1 MLTLGTIGGLTT
13 LSMGGS
19 KAQKAQGPPIN
30 AQSPDEES
38 FIKYVITSESAE
50 DDSKFHWI
58 EACLTASREF
68 LKNAEGDGK
77 GGNNADTTKKDAG
90 R

>member
-1 MLTLGTIGGLTT
+1 LFGGVA
-13 LSMGGS
+13 LSTGGS
-19 KAQKAQGPPIN
+19 KAKTAQGPPIN

-38 FIKYVITSESAE
+38 FIKYAHIQHPATKKYTLIPQYRA
-50 DDSKFHWI
+50 F
-58 EACLTASREF
+58 LTLSRDF

-77 GGNNADTTKKDAG
+77 SGNNVDATKKDAG